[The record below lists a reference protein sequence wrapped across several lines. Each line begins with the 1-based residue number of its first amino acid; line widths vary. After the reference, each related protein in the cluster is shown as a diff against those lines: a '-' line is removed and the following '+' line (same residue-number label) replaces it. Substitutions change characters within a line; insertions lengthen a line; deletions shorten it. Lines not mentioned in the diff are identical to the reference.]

1 MNCLNGLNI
10 SNDRAGFL
18 SELSP
23 VFFFVVIFFVNFI
36 GRMIMSPLL
45 PTIEKELV
53 ITHAQ
58 AGSLFFLM
66 SAGYVTGMLASGFV
80 ASHSSHK
87 TAIVASSAGVGVALL
102 GVSLTS
108 SLWTIRAGLFCLG
121 FAAGLYIPSAIA
133 AITALIEQP
142 RWGKAI
148 AIHELAPNLAFFAAP
163 FVAQIFLTWFTWRT
177 ALSFLGTVSLIIAFI
192 YHRSGRSGEFRGESP
207 ASSAFGIVIRKP
219 AFWLILVLFGLGVST
234 TLGVYAMLPLYL
246 TRERHIDQSWA
257 NTIVALSRSYGPILG
272 LLGGF
277 ASDRLGPKQTIAM
290 SLTFTGIV
298 TVMLGLASNRWI
310 SSVVLF
316 QPLLAVWFFPA
327 AFAAIALITP
337 PGARNLAV
345 AFTVPFGYIIGGGV
359 VPTFIG
365 IMGDGGSFE
374 TGFVVTGL
382 IILSGG
388 ALALL
393 LRLPKTTG

>member
-1 MNCLNGLNI
+1 M
-10 SNDRAGFL
+10 
-18 SELSP
+18 
-23 VFFFVVIFFVNFI
+23 
-36 GRMIMSPLL
+36 
-45 PTIEKELV
+45 
-53 ITHAQ
+53 
-58 AGSLFFLM
+58 
-66 SAGYVTGMLASGFV
+66 
-80 ASHSSHK
+80 
-87 TAIVASSAGVGVALL
+87 AIVTSSAGVGVALL
-102 GVSLTS
+102 GVSLSS
-108 SLWTIRAGLFCLG
+108 SLWTIRAGLFFLG

-133 AITALIEQP
+133 AITALIDQP

-163 FVAQIFLTWFTWRT
+163 FVAQIFLTWFTWRI
-177 ALSFLGTVSLIIAFI
+177 ALSFLGTVSLITSII
-192 YHRSGRSGEFRGESP
+192 YHRFGRSGEFRGDSP
-207 ASSAFGIVIRKP
+207 ASSAFGILIRTP

-234 TLGVYAMLPLYL
+234 TIGVYAMLPLYL
-246 TRERHIDQSWA
+246 TRERQIDQSWA

-277 ASDRLGPKQTIAM
+277 ASDRLGPKQTIAI
-290 SLTFTGIV
+290 SLTFTGVI
-298 TVMLGLASNRWI
+298 TVMLGLVSNRWI
-310 SSVVLF
+310 STVVLF

-345 AFTVPFGYIIGGGV
+345 AFTVPFGYIIGGGA

-365 IMGDGGSFE
+365 IMGDAGSFE
-374 TGFVVTGL
+374 TGFIVTGV

-393 LRLPKTTG
+393 LRVPKPR